1 MLPKIFLIL
10 LIIFLTVLALVTI
23 VLIAWPFIAYLAA

>member
-10 LIIFLTVLALVTI
+10 LIIFLAVLAFVTI